1 MIILLITLFQLINHS
16 SRNYYFWIISK
27 PYLQLTSLRAAD
39 REKAALETTEKTS
52 VTVNSII
59 TESVDQK
66 FKILEQTDII
76 ERTDKRVRMDLFICQ
91 CIFHMFILLFN
102 FLYSYSF
109 YYYYLFSFIF
119 LFSDLLIHTYFYLSV

>member
-91 CIFHMFILLFN
+91 CIFRMFILYSIFCTVIHFIIIIYFHLF
-102 FLYSYSF
+102 
-109 YYYYLFSFIF
+109 
-119 LFSDLLIHTYFYLSV
+119 FYLVIY